1 MLLPGLSLQA
11 LREYDPRGTKLQP
24 LTLDKMAHSGS
35 SRLLDSPLVRP
46 RSTRDPPRRHRKR
59 FVPNRGESPLQAAK
73 MQNSDAST
81 AQSNPMPSVPFPQDY
96 LRDDRE
102 SPPKKAVPRLTRA
115 YHSALSPTRWLLPW
129 SRGNGRSHRN
139 ANQIGPQIRDN
150 GREDLETTRRV
161 LSRDLEIPQKVQRDG
176 ESAA

>member
-59 FVPNRGESPLQAAK
+59 FVPNRGESPLEAAK

-81 AQSNPMPSVPFPQDY
+81 AQSNPMPSVLFPKDY
-96 LRDDRE
+96 LRGDRE
-102 SPPKKAVPRLTRA
+102 SPPEKVVSRLTRA
-115 YHSALSPTRWLLPW
+115 YHSALSPATWLLSW

-139 ANQIGPQIRDN
+139 ANRIGPQIRDN
-150 GREDLETTRRV
+150 GRRARRT
-161 LSRDLEIPQKVQRDG
+161 LRP
-176 ESAA
+176 ESVRLPSARS